1 LLALLQARRHA
12 ELEAQAQ
19 AFLRRK
25 PADGRVW
32 HLLGLARMGLGHLSA
47 AREALERARLF
58 VPRDA
63 AVLADLAVC
72 LTALG
77 ERVAAADCFSRSL
90 ALQPGR
96 ADVCANAGRNALER
110 GCYQEAED
118 FCRRALDLQPIAEAQ
133 YNLANALKA
142 QGRAKDALAGYRK
155 VLQLAPSVAEA
166 HCAVAMGY
174 LELGQPQEALAC
186 SLRALELKPG
196 LVDAWV
202 NLGSAY
208 SQLGQ
213 FAEAEAAY
221 GRALELNPAMAEAHN
236 NLGNA
241 LWELGRPEDAIAA
254 YRRALELRSAFAE
267 AHNNLGNALRNLERL
282 DEALEAYRR
291 TIALQP
297 GFVDAYYGAGE
308 ALTGLKRPD
317 EAVVMLQRLVERAP
331 GDKAYTRLGVALQ
344 AADRIEEAIA
354 AYRHA
359 IEVNSGFADAYY
371 KLGDCLARAGRAHE
385 AVAVLR
391 SGMQHRPDDLDMHSA
406 LIFFLNYQDGV
417 SPSMLL
423 EEARRY
429 GAACAARAE
438 PFTSHD
444 NTPDP
449 ARCVRVG
456 LVSGDFGEHPVGHFL
471 ADVLPHLDAQEIE
484 LFVYET
490 YKWKGELNTRLRA
503 SSSHWREAASKK
515 VDDKALARLI
525 REDGI
530 DILVDLAG
538 HTGNNRLPVFAWRPA
553 PV

>member
-1 LLALLQARRHA
+1 
-12 ELEAQAQ
+12 
-19 AFLRRK
+19 
-25 PADGRVW
+25 
-32 HLLGLARMGLGHLSA
+32 LSA

-142 QGRAKDALAGYRK
+142 QGRAEEALAGYRK

-221 GRALELNPAMAEAHN
+221 GRALEL
-236 NLGNA
+236 
-241 LWELGRPEDAIAA
+241 RP
-254 YRRALELRSAFAE
+254 AFAE

-282 DEALEAYRR
+282 EEALEAYRR